1 LSNNRDKIA
10 LILAAGKGKR
20 MKSDVPKVLHKVSG
34 KYLINYV
41 IDHTRE
47 AGIEKQI
54 IVIGHQAE
62 LVKEALKKNNARF
75 ALQEEQ
81 LGTGHAV
88 MMAEHHLEDFDGD
101 IIVLCGDMPLI
112 RPGTIKKLIDERDG
126 LNASAVVLSVVLD
139 DPDKYGRIVRDE
151 NGLLKAITEFRDAD
165 DKIKAIKEVN
175 TGAYCF
181 DWKTLKSKL
190 NQLSDNNDQKEY
202 YLTDI
207 ISILVADGQ
216 KVGVIIA
223 DDSNEGFGINS
234 TDELSRV
241 EELIKSGTY

>member
-1 LSNNRDKIA
+1 LSNDKDKIA

-20 MKSDVPKVLHKVSG
+20 MKSDIPKVLHKVHN
-34 KYLINYV
+34 KYLVNYV
-41 IDHTRE
+41 IDNTRE

-62 LVKEALKKNNARF
+62 MVKEALEENGVRF

-88 MMAEHHLEDFDGD
+88 KMAEHLLEDFDGD

-112 RPGTIKKLIDERDG
+112 RPSTIKKLIDEKNS
-126 LNASAVVLSVVLD
+126 LNAVAVVLSVVLD
-139 DPDKYGRIVRDE
+139 DPGKYGRIVRDE
-151 NGLLKAITEFRDAD
+151 NNLLKAITEFCDAD
-165 DKIKAIKEVN
+165 DRIKAIKEVN

-181 DWKTLKSKL
+181 DWKVLKSKL
-190 NQLSDNNDQKEY
+190 NQLSDDNDQKEY

-216 KVGVIIA
+216 KVGAIIA

-234 TDELSRV
+234 ADELSLV

>member
-1 LSNNRDKIA
+1 LSIDRDRIA

-20 MKSDVPKVLHKVSG
+20 MKSDIPKVLHKVHN
-34 KYLINYV
+34 KYLVNYV
-41 IDHTRE
+41 INNTRK

-62 LVKEALKKNNARF
+62 MVKEALKENDVQF

-88 MMAEHHLEDFDGD
+88 MMAEHLLENFDGD

-112 RPGTIKKLIDERDG
+112 RPSTIKKLIGEKNS
-126 LNASAVVLSVVLD
+126 LNAVAVVLSVVLD
-139 DPDKYGRIVRDE
+139 DPGKYGRIVRDE
-151 NGLLKAITEFRDAD
+151 NNLLKAITEYRDAD

-181 DWKTLKSKL
+181 DWKILKSKL
-190 NQLSDNNDQKEY
+190 NQLSDDNDQKEY

-207 ISILVADGQ
+207 IGILVADGQ
-216 KVGVIIA
+216 KVGAIIA

-234 TDELSRV
+234 TDELSMV